1 MSKFTQNF
9 TAPSHGV
16 ELRSEALSLID
27 SLPVPTRR
35 SERWKY
41 SSVSK
46 LANSTLSTHQGG
58 AVGLEGWPEE
68 INPNPIPELDAYR
81 VVFRNGVYE
90 PTLSDLP
97 IADGIVCMPL
107 SSISEDL
114 ARTIFNNEY
123 HKTEWVGALN
133 AAYFQDGLYL
143 HVSKN
148 IKLDRSIVVHH
159 LTDGENVANFPRH
172 YVRIEEGGE
181 ADVVVWSNA
190 TEKSSGMCN
199 SLFEASVAPNAQL
212 FLEKI
217 TNEAGDIYSLAH
229 DFITQEANSRF
240 KAHTFTIKGSW
251 VRNELS
257 IVSVGKGTDSIFN
270 GAYMPCGSEHVD
282 NHTTM
287 DHTFPDGTSSE
298 LYRGI
303 MYGKSTGVFNGKVY
317 VRPDAQRT
325 NAFQQNT
332 NIVADRGASIN
343 AKPELEIYADDVKC
357 AHGCTVG
364 QFDLEALFYLQS
376 RGLDE
381 NAARTLLVEAF
392 IADVLSSVPS
402 KELSDEIKR
411 LYSER
416 HLWS

>member
-1 MSKFTQNF
+1 MSKFTNNF
-9 TAPSHGV
+9 LAPSHGV
-16 ELRSEALSLID
+16 ELRNEALTLLS

-35 SERWKY
+35 NERWKY

-46 LANSTLSTHQGG
+46 LINASLETYKGG
-58 AVGLEGWPEE
+58 EVGIEGWPKE
-68 INPNPIPELDAYR
+68 INPNPVPQLEAYR
-81 VVFRNGVYE
+81 IVFRNGVYE
-90 PTLSDLP
+90 PTLSELP
-97 IADGIVCMPL
+97 TFKGVVCMPL
-107 SSISEDL
+107 SSISEEQSKTL
-114 ARTIFNNEY
+114 FSNKY

-133 AAYFQDGLYL
+133 AAYYQDGFYL

-148 IKLDRSIVVHH
+148 IKLDRPIIVHH

-172 YVRIEEGGE
+172 FVRIDEGGE
-181 ADVVVWSNA
+181 AEVVVWTTASQD
-190 TEKSSGMCN
+190 SSGMCN
-199 SLFEASVAPNAQL
+199 SLFEASIAPNAQL

-217 TNEAGDIYSLAH
+217 TNEEGEIYSFAH
-229 DFITQEANSRF
+229 DFIIQEADSRF
-240 KAHTFTIKGSW
+240 KAHNFTIKGSW

-257 IVSVGKGTDSIFN
+257 IVSAGKGTDTIFN
-270 GAYMPCGSEHVD
+270 GAYLPCGNEHVD

-287 DHTFPDGTSSE
+287 DHTYPDGTSSE

-303 MYGKSTGVFNGKVY
+303 MYGKSTGVFNGKVF

-364 QFDLEALFYLQS
+364 QFDLEALFYLKS

-392 IADVLSSVPS
+392 IADVLSSVPN
-402 KELSDEIKR
+402 EALRNEIKR

-416 HLWS
+416 HHWS